1 VQLLQITTTPIK
13 YELEIENSKLE
24 YKQDFIPSADV
35 TTKPAKLNVD
45 KIQNVAV
52 NIDTYEAR
60 KSLGMQNVADL
71 IKQNAQKSKDH
82 ILEQTREYVEIGQQ
96 MSNIQDGVS
105 VAEIFKSRMLEQ
117 PELYTAFLPSG
128 GANLTWSPAKLD
140 MSYDA
145 GSMQYNWQIN
155 SNELSY
161 IPGSIRMKISE
172 YPSIEIEYLGG
183 PMYVPPSASPNY
195 EEKSDT

>member
-1 VQLLQITTTPIK
+1 MQLLQITTTPIK

-35 TTKPAKLNVD
+35 TTKPAKLNID

-117 PELYTAFLPSG
+117 PELFTAFLPSG
-128 GANLTWSPAKLD
+128 GAALTWSPAKLE
-140 MSYDA
+140 MSYEA
-145 GSMQYNWQIN
+145 GNQDFEWRIN
-155 SNELSY
+155 NNELSY
-161 IPGSIRMKISE
+161 IPGSVKIKISE
-172 YPSIEIEYLGG
+172 YPSIEVKYLGG
-183 PMYVPPSASPNY
+183 PMYVPPSADPNY
-195 EEKSDT
+195 KEKSEN